1 MNKNLKVFLGIILT
15 LFILAGCFSGGILVG
30 WLLPDRDQASTETA
44 IVDESICPTPD
55 ENADPADSQCIVDP
69 NIEESLEQMP
79 FVSPSDVDKFAPLQ
93 ETIDLLNELYIDRPL
108 DEELLI
114 QGALNGMMESLG
126 DAHSS
131 YLNPFELQQLSIHQD
146 GSYEGIGA
154 WVDTS
159 GEYVVIISPMKD
171 SPAEEVGLKAG
182 DQVIAIDGEDMTG
195 IDGSLVLQRILGP
208 AGTSVT
214 LTIQREGEETPLDF
228 VIERAEITVPSVE
241 GKMLE
246 EDIAYILLSNYG
258 QDTAKD
264 FRDTLQDLLKNDP
277 KGLILDLRG
286 NGGGYLQTAVD
297 LTSEFLQEGQFVLH
311 EEYGDGERQSWAVKP
326 GGIAQ
331 DIPLIVLV
339 DFTSASASEITAGAI
354 QDYERGLL
362 VGTTTYGKG
371 SVQNIVPL
379 SDDQGAVRITV
390 ARWLTPKDRQIH
402 EIGLEPDVVIEFDT
416 DVYETDGTDNQLEKA
431 IELLLEGSAG
441 N

>member
-1 MNKNLKVFLGIILT
+1 
-15 LFILAGCFSGGILVG
+15 
-30 WLLPDRDQASTETA
+30 
-44 IVDESICPTPD
+44 
-55 ENADPADSQCIVDP
+55 
-69 NIEESLEQMP
+69 
-79 FVSPSDVDKFAPLQ
+79 
-93 ETIDLLNELYIDRPL
+93 
-108 DEELLI
+108 
-114 QGALNGMMESLG
+114 
-126 DAHSS
+126 
-131 YLNPFELQQLSIHQD
+131 
-146 GSYEGIGA
+146 
-154 WVDTS
+154 
-159 GEYVVIISPMKD
+159 
-171 SPAEEVGLKAG
+171 
-182 DQVIAIDGEDMTG
+182 
-195 IDGSLVLQRILGP
+195 
-208 AGTSVT
+208 
-214 LTIQREGEETPLDF
+214 PLDF